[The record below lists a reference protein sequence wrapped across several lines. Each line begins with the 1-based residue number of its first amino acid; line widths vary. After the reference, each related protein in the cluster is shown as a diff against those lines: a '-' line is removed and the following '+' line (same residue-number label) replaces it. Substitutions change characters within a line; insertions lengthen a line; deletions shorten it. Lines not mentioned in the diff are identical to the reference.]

1 MTIKSNY
8 FYGNE
13 VSEYGKQ
20 NGKVDYRTLA
30 KAFGHVL
37 NNNIISCFDFE
48 QISGII
54 DNSDEIDELN
64 DQLEDL
70 NETLSEKE
78 SDLADMF
85 DEDEDGICCNQ
96 ILNEI
101 EDLKNKI
108 DEIEDQIRDLEYEQD
123 NSQEIFQYYIITESG
138 AEILQKIDEIVFYN
152 ENLDMYLW
160 GVTHFGTAWDYVLT
174 DISIEIADKKAA

>member
-1 MTIKSNY
+1 MIIKSNY

-20 NGKVDYRTLA
+20 NGKVDYGTLA
-30 KAFGHVL
+30 KAFSHVL

-85 DEDEDGICCNQ
+85 DEDEDGNFVNSQ
-96 ILNEI
+96 EGFKELKDEI
-101 EDLKNKI
+101 KDLKNKI
-108 DEIEDQIRDLEYEQD
+108 DEIEDEIRDLEYEED
-123 NSQEIFQYYIITESG
+123 NSQEIFQYYIISESRDPSG
-138 AEILQKIDEIVFYN
+138 DR
-152 ENLDMYLW
+152 
-160 GVTHFGTAWDYVLT
+160 
-174 DISIEIADKKAA
+174 